1 MFTGIRKTIVAG
13 VLAGSASLVGVG
25 ASSAYVCQTDDCQRS
40 SAVAT
45 AAHRVVPVVP
55 ADSGLE
61 LGWGIRAAIRAGALD
76 RPRPPRV
83 R

>member
-13 VLAGSASLVGVG
+13 VLVGSASLVGVG

-40 SAVAT
+40 SA
-45 AAHRVVPVVP
+45 AHRVVPAVP

-76 RPRPPRV
+76 RPRV